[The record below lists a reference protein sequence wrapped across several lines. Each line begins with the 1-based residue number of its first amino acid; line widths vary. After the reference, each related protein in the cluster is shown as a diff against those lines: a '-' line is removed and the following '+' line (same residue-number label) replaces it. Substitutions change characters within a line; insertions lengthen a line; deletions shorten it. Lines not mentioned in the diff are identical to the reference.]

1 MVGGLLRSMAAG
13 VSIGYLHSELNT
25 QSTAS
30 LGDGVHVEL
39 NQFPVLA
46 IARVRVPIETWAE
59 VFLSA
64 MAGWTLASTTISGN
78 QGPGS
83 TISNATAGATTV
95 GLGAEAT
102 LPLDPGQLVFGARYL
117 SGTLGKTSEGDNLN
131 GNSLG
136 LICDLGFKLGF

>member
-1 MVGGLLRSMAAG
+1 MAAG
-13 VSIGYLHSELNT
+13 LSIGYLHSELNA
-25 QSTAS
+25 QRAAS
-30 LGDGVHVEL
+30 LDGVHVDL

-46 IARVRVPIETWAE
+46 IARVRVPVETWAE

-64 MAGWTLASTTISGN
+64 MAGWTLARTTISGS
-78 QGPGS
+78 QGVGS
-83 TISNATAGATTV
+83 NISTATASGTTV

-117 SGTLGKTSEGDNLN
+117 SATLGKTSEGDNLR